1 MRVNR
6 FHLLAALIVALIVG
20 VVGAQT
26 NAARSSTATGV
37 VHDVLSTTS
46 ATASNEISA
55 NWAGYAVSADA
66 TTYTS
71 VTGTWTEPTVTCGAS
86 DAGASSAF
94 WVGLGGLSTTSQA
107 LEQIGT
113 SADCSN
119 LNQPTYY
126 AWYELVPSA
135 SVKVKLKVNAGDTI
149 TTSVNVINGTTV
161 EVQVKNR
168 TRKTSFTKKLAFATP
183 DLTSAEWIAEA
194 PSQCTQFR
202 CTPIPLANFS
212 SVSFSRTA
220 AMGNSVGGTIT
231 NPSWTT
237 SAIQLVPGGSS
248 GFFPGPNRF
257 ASDASSTA
265 GAAPGQVSADGKS
278 FTVTWQP
285 NATAG

>member
-6 FHLLAALIVALIVG
+6 IQFLALTVAIAVA
-20 VVGAQT
+20 VVGART

-37 VHDVLSTTS
+37 THDVLSTTS
-46 ATASNEISA
+46 AAAATDIST
-55 NWAGYAVSADA
+55 NWAGYAVAAVSTA
-66 TTYTS
+66 YTS
-71 VTGTWTEPTVTCGAS
+71 VTGTWTEPTVACGAG
-86 DAGASSAF
+86 DAGTSSAF
-94 WVGLGGLSTTSQA
+94 WVGLGGLNATSQA
-107 LEQIGT
+107 LEQVGT

-135 SVKVKLKVNAGDTI
+135 SVKVKLKVNPGDTI
-149 TTSVNVINGTTV
+149 TTSVNVINATTV

-168 TRKTSFTKKLAFATP
+168 TRKTSFTNKLTFATP

-194 PSQCTQFR
+194 PSQCDQFR

-220 AMGNSVGGTIT
+220 AIGNSIGGTIT

-237 SAIQLVPGGSS
+237 SSIQLVPNGSS

-257 ASDASSTA
+257 ASVSSSTA
-265 GAAPGQVSADGKS
+265 GATPGQVSADGKS
-278 FTVTWQP
+278 FTVTWQS